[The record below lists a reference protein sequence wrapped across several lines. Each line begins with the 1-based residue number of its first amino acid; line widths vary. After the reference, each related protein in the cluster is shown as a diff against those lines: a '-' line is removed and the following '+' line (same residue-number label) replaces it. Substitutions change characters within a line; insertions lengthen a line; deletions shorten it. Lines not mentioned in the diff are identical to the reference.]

1 MELELRQETVRGW
14 ESVCRATLE
23 QEETAEMI
31 VPDACPDIW
40 QVLDGEARLLLQ
52 RKEPQDGKGEFSGLL
67 KTTILY
73 QPEGE
78 QGLRAM
84 EVTLPFSASPE
95 LTQLTRRSMLHVIP
109 RVLSV
114 DVHLLNPRKVL
125 VRVGYCLDIEGF
137 EPQARSLTSLVE
149 EPERY
154 GIRQK
159 TGELRSFQTVYAQEK
174 AFTYQDTVVLPA
186 GRPDAVELLR
196 TRAQCTC
203 TEARVIG
210 SKLVFKGEAM
220 LQLLCR
226 GEDGALF
233 TGEFHLP
240 YSQIM
245 DAGEDSEEGM
255 CSMDLLFTDVKCTPV
270 EEDRRSFQVE
280 LAVQAQAV
288 LRREVTVPILTDLY
302 STAYEVQPEE
312 VTCPVLHLLGQG
324 EEQESVREVV
334 GTQGLPGNLLDVQA
348 RLGRT
353 GQSQE
358 GEDQMLTQEVELV
371 VLYDTEEGLAS
382 ARQKVVV
389 QHRLSG
395 QSGGVLHGASPG
407 THRCAG
413 GRGSGGFFP
422 PGLPLDGSGKG
433 GGPGDWPGDLGGKAG
448 ARRPAALCDS
458 PGSPPWGGPVDR
470 GQGLPDHG
478 QRHYGG
484 QRPDLWGDFPGPDA
498 ADPPEEQ
505 LKGAP
510 RHTVPGRFVWRFM
523 MDTGGRE
530 ADSCGFY
537 RHSRWSVLPA
547 GDRRPWAVPEW

>member
-334 GTQGLPGNLLDVQA
+334 GTQGLPGNLLMCRPGWAGPVRA
-348 RLGRT
+348 RKERT
-353 GQSQE
+353 KCSPRRWSWWCS
-358 GEDQMLTQEVELV
+358 MTPR
-371 VLYDTEEGLAS
+371 EGLAS

-395 QSGGVLHGASPG
+395 QSGGKAVFSTELLREPTAAP
-407 THRCAG
+407 AG
-413 GRGSGGFFP
+413 EGVEVSFP
-422 PGLPLDGSGKG
+422 
-433 GGPGDWPGDLGGKAG
+433 WPSAG
-448 ARRPAALCDS
+448 WFWKRRRP
-458 PGSPPWGGPVDR
+458 R
-470 GQGLPDHG
+470 
-478 QRHYGG
+478 
-484 QRPDLWGDFPGPDA
+484 
-498 ADPPEEQ
+498 
-505 LKGAP
+505 
-510 RHTVPGRFVWRFM
+510 
-523 MDTGGRE
+523 
-530 ADSCGFY
+530 
-537 RHSRWSVLPA
+537 
-547 GDRRPWAVPEW
+547 